1 MYYKYNNIKLYYE
14 KYGNKKKYL
23 LILPGWGNTRPTF
36 YNIINFLKNIYT
48 IYIID
53 YPGFGNSPIIN
64 NNLTIY
70 DYADLIKN
78 FIKDNNID
86 NPSIIAHS
94 FGGRIASILIG
105 KEKIEVDKLILFDV
119 AGIKHKKS
127 FKLYLKEKIY
137 KFINKI
143 TRNRYKEKLNKIF
156 GSSDYKYLPKVMR
169 NTFINIINEDLT
181 KYYKLIKTNTLII
194 WGEKDQDTPLKDA
207 VIINKL
213 IRSSALI
220 IYKKRGH
227 FSYLEEIPLTNKI
240 LYYMLID

>member
-1 MYYKYNNIKLYYE
+1 MYYNYKNIKLYYE
-14 KYGNKKKYL
+14 KHGKKDKYL
-23 LILPGWGNTRPTF
+23 IILPGWGNTRPTF
-36 YNIINFLKNIYT
+36 YNIINQFKKFYT

-70 DYADLIKN
+70 DYADLIKH

-105 KEKIEVDKLILFDV
+105 KEKLEVDKLILIDV
-119 AGIKHKKS
+119 AGIKHRKS

-143 TRNRYKEKLNKIF
+143 TKYKYKEKLNKIF
-156 GSSDYKYLPKVMR
+156 GSTDYNNLPKCMR
-169 NTFINIINEDLT
+169 NTFKNIINEDLT
-181 KYYKLIKTNTLII
+181 KYYKSIKISTLII
-194 WGEKDQDTPLKDA
+194 WGEYDRDTPLKDGKKL
-207 VIINKL
+207 NKL
-213 IRSSALI
+213 IRNSALI
-220 IYKKRGH
+220 IYKKRKH
-227 FSYLEEIPLTNKI
+227 FSYLEEISLTNKI
-240 LYYMLID
+240 LYYMLIN